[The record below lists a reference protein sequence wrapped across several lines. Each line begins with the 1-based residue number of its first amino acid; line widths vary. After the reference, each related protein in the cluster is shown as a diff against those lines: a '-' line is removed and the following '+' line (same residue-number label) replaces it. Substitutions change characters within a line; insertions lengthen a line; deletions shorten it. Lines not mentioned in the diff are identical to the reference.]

1 MLADDEGWVLV
12 SSYHIK
18 NGLRTSGKFRNEL
31 YQVAV
36 DGSKRVRRLAH
47 LHSELREYWDSPR
60 ATISRDGR
68 WAVFTSNWGRA
79 DRKDVFIVRIPP
91 PGSGGGSGND
101 TVPPSISSVS
111 ATGVSSN
118 GATITWT
125 TNERSDKQVE
135 YGTTASYG
143 TVTPYNTAM
152 ATSHSA
158 SLSGLA
164 ASTLYHYRVRSKDAS
179 GNLAVSGDFTFT
191 TAANGGEGGGD
202 GARSSVKWTQVI
214 NAVANGG
221 SLRKT
226 AGHGDTA
233 DSGGR
238 SEQAITSGGGYMEF
252 TAASANKT
260 FFCGLARNATGT
272 DYQGIDYS
280 IKITDTGVAEVRENN
295 AYRAE
300 TRYVAGDVFRIAVEG
315 SAVKYYKNGS
325 VFYTSAKALSY
336 PLVVKAS
343 LISIGAQV
351 GNAFIAAFS
360 GGAEAT
366 VYKVEGPRQARVS
379 LVAVIAYDR
388 FALPKRRFRLL
399 S

>member
-1 MLADDEGWVLV
+1 M
-12 SSYHIK
+12 
-18 NGLRTSGKFRNEL
+18 
-31 YQVAV
+31 
-36 DGSKRVRRLAH
+36 
-47 LHSELREYWDSPR
+47 
-60 ATISRDGR
+60 ATI
-68 WAVFTSNWGRA
+68 
-79 DRKDVFIVRIPP
+79 
-91 PGSGGGSGND
+91 
-101 TVPPSISSVS
+101 
-111 ATGVSSN
+111 
-118 GATITWT
+118 
-125 TNERSDKQVE
+125 
-135 YGTTASYG
+135 
-143 TVTPYNTAM
+143 
-152 ATSHSA
+152 HSA

-164 ASTLYHYRVRSKDAS
+164 SSTLYHYRVRSKDAS
-179 GNLAVSGDFTFT
+179 GNLSVSADFTFT
-191 TAANGGEGGGD
+191 TAANGEEEGGAV
-202 GARSSVKWTQVI
+202 ARSSVIWTQVI

-221 SLRKT
+221 SLQKT

-252 TAASANKT
+252 TVASANKT
-260 FFCGLARNATGT
+260 LFCGLASNASGI

-280 IKITDTGVAEVRENN
+280 IKITDTGIAEVREKN
-295 AYRAE
+295 AYKAE
-300 TRYVAGDVFRIAVEG
+300 TGYAAGDIFRIAVEG

-351 GNAFIAAFS
+351 GNAFIAAFA